1 MSVCNDCRGNRFRHE
16 ECREMCGYHM
26 YENKAPWCY
35 AGELLTPEARGLE
48 DCPKKH
54 VLAIL
59 AEAVE
64 VGPLGWS
71 PFTESNRHT
80 GLLQDWKQV
89 EFWVRR
95 A

>member
-1 MSVCNDCRGNRFRHE
+1 MSGCKLFNAFARTCEVCIERGDNLSE
-16 ECREMCGYHM
+16 DGEPCPV
-26 YENKAPWCY
+26 API
-35 AGELLTPEARGLE
+35 LKL
-48 DCPKKH
+48 
-54 VLAIL
+54 L